1 MNNGFDCEEDKF
13 YYTGAPKNNIMK
25 KRAMGIAKAIL
36 FRCDVCVQ

>member
-13 YYTGAPKNNIMK
+13 YYTGAPKIILK
-25 KRAMGIAKAIL
+25 KRAMSIAKAIL